1 MNRNIYLIL
10 LIINFSCSSQ
20 TENNNQIIIPQ
31 NNEKVEIY
39 LIDNLDDSRG
49 YCLDMKGYKENADTS
64 RNMQVHTCYSYQ
76 GEIAV
81 DQGFNKGK
89 ISEKEFYI
97 SHFKV
102 CLEAENIESSSTIEL
117 NSCDKN
123 QKQKFF
129 ETGIKLYNLSWDQG
143 VTVDLGYRL
152 GSWFVAYLVDS
163 HGEDKVYQFWETV
176 DKASFEDT
184 FLQRIGKDYRT
195 YIDEF
200 EVWLGQ
206 PNEELYMIL
215 DGLYN
220 AKVR

>member
-1 MNRNIYLIL
+1 MNSNIYLIL

-20 TENNNQIIIPQ
+20 NENNNQIIIPQ

-123 QKQKFF
+123 QKQKFILQSNGKINP
-129 ETGIKLYNLSWDQG
+129 EGNINLCLTASVSSREG
-143 VTVDLGYRL
+143 GGGNPVHLIRDLSL
-152 GSWFVAYLVDS
+152 ELCNDDIS
-163 HGEDKVYQFWETV
+163 T
-176 DKASFEDT
+176 
-184 FLQRIGKDYRT
+184 LQRWNMRT
-195 YIDEF
+195 S
-200 EVWLGQ
+200 
-206 PNEELYMIL
+206 N
-215 DGLYN
+215 
-220 AKVR
+220 

>member
-1 MNRNIYLIL
+1 MQKKIFLNGYTQNQKKMNSNIYLIL

-20 TENNNQIIIPQ
+20 TDNNNQIIIPQ
-31 NNEKVEIY
+31 NNQKVEIY

-89 ISEKEFYI
+89 IAEKEFYI

-123 QKQKFF
+123 QKQKFILQSNGKINP
-129 ETGIKLYNLSWDQG
+129 EGNINLCLTASVSSREG
-143 VTVDLGYRL
+143 GGGNPVHLIRDLSL
-152 GSWFVAYLVDS
+152 ELCNDDIS
-163 HGEDKVYQFWETV
+163 T
-176 DKASFEDT
+176 
-184 FLQRIGKDYRT
+184 LQRWNMRT
-195 YIDEF
+195 S
-200 EVWLGQ
+200 
-206 PNEELYMIL
+206 N
-215 DGLYN
+215 
-220 AKVR
+220 